1 MPLRVRGH
9 SPGPT
14 EQYGTKGLRQSG
26 FGAIQ
31 ARINGNI
38 GFRGNTPGKSN
49 CRGTEALPTM
59 KSAIQ
64 RTRSVTAPLSN
75 KVVMERLGVTPEEE
89 HSMKTLQSAQHRQAQ
104 AGPSRRTVVDERR
117 ELYLL
122 RLIVEDAAAGRRARR
137 ATSRSPS
144 PSPASRPRSP
154 PSVGI

>member
-49 CRGTEALPTM
+49 CRGTGGPEDLDRDTATMELECEATVIWPKASVRFRDVAQGRADRRDVVTRREGRVHGVLGGRGFWRAAA
-59 KSAIQ
+59 SCSLS
-64 RTRSVTAPLSN
+64 RTR
-75 KVVMERLGVTPEEE
+75 
-89 HSMKTLQSAQHRQAQ
+89 
-104 AGPSRRTVVDERR
+104 
-117 ELYLL
+117 
-122 RLIVEDAAAGRRARR
+122 
-137 ATSRSPS
+137 
-144 PSPASRPRSP
+144 
-154 PSVGI
+154 

>member
-49 CRGTEALPTM
+49 CRGTPGLFAAFPHLPFAEP
-59 KSAIQ
+59 SG
-64 RTRSVTAPLSN
+64 SL
-75 KVVMERLGVTPEEE
+75 
-89 HSMKTLQSAQHRQAQ
+89 HAQGEIVLAAFEGHRQ
-104 AGPSRRTVVDERR
+104 SW
-117 ELYLL
+117 
-122 RLIVEDAAAGRRARR
+122 
-137 ATSRSPS
+137 
-144 PSPASRPRSP
+144 
-154 PSVGI
+154 